1 LDAGGE
7 RRRRGAGDNAQR
19 ESADKRCA
27 YGAEPFQMYETIR
40 LYIGWSR
47 KLMSSAY
54 QQGGFRH
61 GHSCDRDALSA

>member
-1 LDAGGE
+1 MRSARLLTN
-7 RRRRGAGDNAQR
+7 GAPM
-19 ESADKRCA
+19 
-27 YGAEPFQMYETIR
+27 AEPFQMYETIR

-61 GHSCDRDALSA
+61 GHSCDQDA

>member
-1 LDAGGE
+1 MQAASVE
-7 RRRRGAGDNAQR
+7 GAAPVTMR
-19 ESADKRCA
+19 SASLPTNGA
-27 YGAEPFQMYETIR
+27 PMAEPFQMFETIR